1 MKDGKKTI
9 EYLKLS
15 MIPGLGPVSQNRLLS
30 LCNGIDH
37 CFSASEEEL
46 MALDQKIMVKKRIGK
61 KRIHEF
67 INQRGSKIIDQKAE
81 EILRESE
88 DIKIAVITEKD
99 KEYPDR
105 FFAME
110 DRPILLYAK
119 GNLIINTF
127 SSSVGVIG
135 ARRCTSEGKI
145 KAIETTVNHVQN
157 GAAIISGMAKGVDS
171 YAHTAA
177 LKSDGYTI
185 AVLGSG
191 VDLCYPGEHRALY
204 ELIAQKGCLLSEY
217 PPGTHPATYR
227 FPQRN
232 RLIAALS
239 DTLYVIDAGRHSG
252 TESTVAACNKY
263 GREVKG
269 L

>member
-1 MKDGKKTI
+1 MDHRQSKDI
-9 EYLKLS
+9 A
-15 MIPGLGPVSQNRLLS
+15 
-30 LCNGIDH
+30 C
-37 CFSASEEEL
+37 
-46 MALDQKIMVKKRIGK
+46 
-61 KRIHEF
+61 
-67 INQRGSKIIDQKAE
+67 KAE
-81 EILRESE
+81 EIFRESADKKITLVTADDKAYSNRFS
-88 DIKIAVITEKD
+88 DI
-99 KEYPDR
+99 
-105 FFAME
+105 E
-110 DRPILLYAK
+110 DRPILLYTK
-119 GNLIINTF
+119 GNLAINTF
-127 SSSVGVIG
+127 PSSVEVIG

-177 LKSDGYTI
+177 LKSGGYTI

-191 VDLCYPGEHRALY
+191 VNLCYPGEHRALY
-204 ELIAQKGCLLSEY
+204 EMIAQKGCLLSEY

>member
-1 MKDGKKTI
+1 MKDEKKTI

-15 MIPGLGPVSQNRLLS
+15 VIPGLGPISQNRLLS

-37 CFSASEEEL
+37 CFLASEEEL
-46 MALDQKIMVKKRIGK
+46 MTLDQKNMAKKRIGK
-61 KRIHEF
+61 KRILKYLDYRESNDIAHQAE
-67 INQRGSKIIDQKAE
+67 KIF
-81 EILRESE
+81 RESE
-88 DIKIAVITEKD
+88 YKKIELITVDD
-99 KEYPDR
+99 KEYPNR
-105 FFAME
+105 FSDLE
-110 DRPILLYAK
+110 DRPILLYTK
-119 GNLIINTF
+119 GNLTINKF
-127 SSSVGVIG
+127 LSSIGVIG

-145 KAIETTVNHVQN
+145 KTIETTANHVHK

-191 VDLCYPGEHRALY
+191 VDICYPGEHRALY
-204 ELIAQKGCLLSEY
+204 EMIAQKGCIMSEY
-217 PPGTHPATYR
+217 PLGTHPATYR